1 MSAPGRP
8 SAALFQFTGG
18 LMKAFSSSRGIARA
32 IKVLAIALAVSLA
45 VAASFSSCS
54 KAASTPKKLYIF
66 NWTYYTP
73 DSVIQAF
80 QKEYNVEVVYDSF
93 ASNEEMFA
101 KIKAGG
107 STYDITFPSGDYVS
121 IMAKEGLLAPIDH
134 AKIPNFK
141 NIDPA
146 VIAKSGFDPGN
157 KWSVPY
163 YMGAAG
169 IAVNKTKVAK
179 YDRSWS
185 IFGRSDLKGKM
196 IMLDDMREVMGDA
209 LASLGYS
216 VNSLDDTQLA
226 AAKKLINEKWKP
238 NLLKFDAEAFA
249 KNFAAGEAWVVQG
262 YAESVFAE
270 YDAAKISDVDFFI
283 PPEGGPMYIDSM
295 VILKGSKNIDLAYK
309 FIDFIHRP
317 EQYAAFVDAFG
328 FPATVNVPARALKK
342 GAMYYKAEEL
352 KNCETK
358 DDLGAGLEKYNQ
370 IWQDIRVGL

>member
-1 MSAPGRP
+1 
-8 SAALFQFTGG
+8 
-18 LMKAFSSSRGIARA
+18 MKASSSSRSIFRALATLSLAGIL
-32 IKVLAIALAVSLA
+32 VLALAGCA
-45 VAASFSSCS
+45 GKPGA
-54 KAASTPKKLYIF
+54 PRNLYIF

-73 DSVIQAF
+73 DAVIKAF
-80 QKEYNVEVVYDSF
+80 EKEYNVKVVYDNF

-107 STYDITFPSGDYVS
+107 SNYDITFPSGDYVS
-121 IMAKEGLLAPIDH
+121 IMAKEGMLAPIDH
-134 AKIPNFK
+134 AKVPNFK

-146 VIAKSGFDPGN
+146 VLAKCSFDPGN
-157 KWSVPY
+157 KFSVPY

-185 IFGRSDLKGKM
+185 IFERKDLKGKM

-209 LASLGYS
+209 LAHLGYS
-216 VNSLDDTQLA
+216 VNTQDAGQLD

-262 YAESVFAE
+262 YAENIFGE
-270 YDAAKISDVDFFI
+270 YDPAKRADVDFFI
-283 PPEGGPMYIDSM
+283 PAEGGPMYIDSM
-295 VILKGSKNIDLAYK
+295 VILKGSKNVDLALK

-317 EQYAAFVDAFG
+317 ENYATFVDAFG
-328 FPATVNVPARALKK
+328 FPSSVNVPARSLKK
-342 GAMYYKAEEL
+342 GDMYYKVEDMA
-352 KNCETK
+352 KCETK
-358 DDLGAGLEKYNQ
+358 DDLGAGLEKYNA
-370 IWQDIRVGL
+370 IWQEIRVGL